1 MAPDL
6 ATLFRTEKRKMTAVL
21 CKRFGLRNVTVA
33 EDIVTDVFVLAV
45 ESWGAK
51 GVPDDPIAWL
61 YTAARNRAKNHLR
74 REQLFN
80 EKIAPDMRQRQS
92 SADPVDFS
100 PGNIRDSQ
108 LRMIFALSDPRLP
121 EEAQVGLALRILFQL
136 SIDEI
141 AEAFL
146 TNKETINKRLFRAKE
161 KLREAGI
168 ELELPDG
175 IRLDDRLR
183 SVLRVLYL
191 LFNQGYASSSP
202 DLSLRKDL
210 CLEALRLN
218 LLLTQDPRTDT
229 PAANALL
236 ALMCFHASRF
246 DARLDDN
253 GGTVLYDE
261 QDRSKWNRDLIA
273 KGTFFLLRS
282 AQGDQV
288 DKYHL
293 EAGIAD
299 RHAQLVETPD
309 KWTAILALYDRL
321 VLVDPSPMV
330 RLNRAYAVFRV
341 HGAEAAIRET
351 EHLPLQDSPLFHTL
365 LGELHHHIDPKRALL
380 HFQRAL
386 NLARNDVE
394 RKVISAKMMR

>member
-1 MAPDL
+1 
-6 ATLFRTEKRKMTAVL
+6 
-21 CKRFGLRNVTVA
+21 
-33 EDIVTDVFVLAV
+33 
-45 ESWGAK
+45 
-51 GVPDDPIAWL
+51 
-61 YTAARNRAKNHLR
+61 
-74 REQLFN
+74 
-80 EKIAPDMRQRQS
+80 
-92 SADPVDFS
+92 
-100 PGNIRDSQ
+100 
-108 LRMIFALSDPRLP
+108 
-121 EEAQVGLALRILFQL
+121 LRILFQL
-136 SIDEI
+136 TIEEI

-161 KLREAGI
+161 KLRDAGI
-168 ELELPDG
+168 ELELPEG
-175 IRLDDRLR
+175 IRLEDRLQA
-183 SVLRVLYL
+183 VLRVLYL

-202 DLSLRKDL
+202 DLGLRKDL

-218 LLLTQDPRTDT
+218 LLLTEDPRTNT
-229 PAANALL
+229 PTANALL

-261 QDRSKWNRDLIA
+261 QDRSRWNRDLIA
-273 KGTFFLLRS
+273 RGTYFLLRS
-282 AQGDQV
+282 AQGDHV

-299 RHAQLVETPD
+299 RHAQLVEMPD

-330 RLNRAYAVFRV
+330 GLNRAYAVFRV
-341 HGAEAAIRET
+341 HGAEAAIREA
-351 EHLPLQDSPLFHTL
+351 EQLPLDDSPLFHTL
-365 LGELHHHIDPKRALL
+365 LGELYGHIDSKRALL

-394 RKVISAKMMR
+394 RKVISAKMRR